1 MLFGRNRGNFFIRK
15 FTERIVFMA
24 KKKKYKTSEDENK
37 VNEPLASF
45 TEKKSIV
52 IFKSFEEQEDY
63 NRAQMAKLT
72 PLERMQHLRKMINL
86 AYGMYGYDP
95 NNLPT
100 KHKITI
106 L

>member
-1 MLFGRNRGNFFIRK
+1 MP
-15 FTERIVFMA
+15 
-24 KKKKYKTSEDENK
+24 KKKKYKTSEEENK
-37 VNEPLASF
+37 VNEPLSSF
-45 TEKKSIV
+45 SEKKSIL

-72 PLERMQHLRKMINL
+72 PLERLQNLRKMINL
-86 AYGMYGYDP
+86 AYGMYGFDP

>member
-1 MLFGRNRGNFFIRK
+1 MTP
-15 FTERIVFMA
+15 FT
-24 KKKKYKTSEDENK
+24 
-37 VNEPLASF
+37 
-45 TEKKSIV
+45 KKSIL

-63 NRAQMAKLT
+63 NRLQMAKLT
-72 PLERMQHLRKMINL
+72 HLERLQHLRKMINV

-106 L
+106 LDSPPSY